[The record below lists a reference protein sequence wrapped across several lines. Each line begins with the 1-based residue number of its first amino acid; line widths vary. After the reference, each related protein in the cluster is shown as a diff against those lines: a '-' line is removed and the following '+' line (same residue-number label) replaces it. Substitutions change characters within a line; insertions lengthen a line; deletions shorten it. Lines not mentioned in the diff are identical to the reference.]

1 MPELSNIKI
10 NNTTKKVLKN
20 MGASTILRGY
30 HILGIAIKIM
40 LENDKCSTMK
50 IYEQIA
56 NKSSSTTSAVE
67 KAITNLRLSIRT
79 NKEITRNIVNTEFLE
94 IVKEKVESILEN
106 QLYMEQSK
114 NGEL

>member
-1 MPELSNIKI
+1 MLELSSIKI
-10 NNTTKKVLKN
+10 NNITKKVLKN
-20 MGASTILRGY
+20 MGASTTLRGY
-30 HILGIAIKIM
+30 HILGTAIKIM
-40 LENDKCSTMK
+40 IENDNYSTMK

-56 NKSSSTTSAVE
+56 NKYSSTTSAVE

-79 NKEITRNIVNTEFLE
+79 NKEITHNIVNTEFLE
-94 IVKEKVESILEN
+94 IVKEKVGSILEK